1 MQESSTGTIEESE
14 DGERRP
20 KDGSP
25 DLASLRAQID
35 ALDQRLV
42 ETLTAR
48 FRVAQEVGALKHRH
62 GILPLDPA
70 REAEIV
76 KRATGAARSS
86 GIPEEGVRD
95 VFWAVLGYCRD
106 GVRAAG
112 SGRRADAPEDRA

>member
-1 MQESSTGTIEESE
+1 MQESTMGTIEESE
-14 DGERRP
+14 SHRRTES
-20 KDGSP
+20 GTP

-48 FRVAQEVGALKHRH
+48 FRIAEEVGELKHRD

-76 KRATGAARSS
+76 KRVTGVARSS
-86 GIPEEGVRD
+86 GVPEEGVRD

-112 SGRRADAPEDRA
+112 SAQRADPSEDGA

>member
-1 MQESSTGTIEESE
+1 MQESSTGTIQESE
-14 DGERRP
+14 SNRRTES
-20 KDGSP
+20 GTP

-35 ALDQRLV
+35 ALDQRLI

-48 FRVAQEVGALKHRH
+48 FRVAEAVGELKHRR

-76 KRATGAARSS
+76 KRATGVARSS
-86 GIPEEGVRD
+86 GVPEEGVRD

-106 GVRAAG
+106 GVCAAG
-112 SGRRADAPEDRA
+112 SVQRADPSENGA

>member
-14 DGERRP
+14 SDRRTES
-20 KDGSP
+20 GTP

-35 ALDQRLV
+35 ALDQRLI

-48 FRVAQEVGALKHRH
+48 FRVAEAVGELKHRH
-62 GILPLDPA
+62 GILPVDPA

-76 KRATGAARSS
+76 KRATGVARSS
-86 GIPEEGVRD
+86 GVPEEGVRD

-106 GVRAAG
+106 GVRGAG
-112 SGRRADAPEDRA
+112 SGPRADVPEDGA